1 MLYKQRAAV
10 VALFHVGLILA
21 SALGAW
27 LLRFDFVLPAA
38 AIALVYCP
46 ILILFRMAA
55 LNRFDLLHGYWRHS
69 GIDEIVDIVRAVGVG
84 SLAFFVATRWL
95 IHASSFPRSIYLLE
109 AITTAGALTGV
120 RAVAMFLDS
129 RSGNQEKGAR
139 TRRVIVV
146 GAGAT
151 AASLLREMS
160 KSEFLP
166 VACLDDDKFK
176 RGGRVRGVPVVGGID
191 EIGRAAEEFMAEE
204 IFIAIPSATGS
215 QMRRITTLCAATKLE
230 CRTVPSMRDLL
241 AGKMLVSQLR
251 EINVEDLLGRDP
263 IQLDLTT
270 LRRQIEG
277 KVVMVTGAAGS
288 IGSELCRQLL
298 REAPA
303 RLIALDQAETAL
315 FYLQLQLTK
324 ETHGNNVRYF
334 VEDIANTV
342 RMRQVLTGEGVD
354 IIFHAAAYK
363 HVPMVENNLRAA
375 LSNNVFALR
384 NLLDVAEESGCNS
397 FVLIS
402 TDKAVHP
409 SSFMGA
415 TKRLGELMMAA
426 QRGRKMRCVA
436 VRFGNVLGSQGS
448 VIPVFKEQIEKEG
461 RITVTHPDITRY
473 FMTIPEAVSLVLQ
486 AFTIG
491 DHGDIL
497 VLDMGSPVRIM
508 DLAHSLI
515 RMCGKTPSEVQIDI
529 TGLRQGEKLYE
540 ELFYARERLFPT
552 SHKKVKRTQSDIL
565 PWAVLEAGLDELASL
580 ATYSSDVTLRSK
592 VKDMIPEY
600 TYEHAVDQD
609 EARETLESCNISMPV
624 MARAAVATG
633 NAG

>member
-1 MLYKQRAAV
+1 M
-10 VALFHVGLILA
+10 GLILT

-27 LLRFDFVLPAA
+27 LLRFDFVLPPA

-46 ILILFRMAA
+46 ILILLRMAA

-69 GIDEIVDIVRAVGVG
+69 GIDEIVDIVRAVGAG
-84 SLAFFVATRWL
+84 SLAFFLATRWL

-129 RSGNQEKGAR
+129 RGGHQHKGAR
-139 TRRVIVV
+139 MRRVIVI

-176 RGGRVRGVPVVGGID
+176 RGGRVRGVPVVGGIE
-191 EIGRAAEEFMAEE
+191 EIGRVAEEFMAEE

-324 ETHGNNVRYF
+324 ENHGNNVRYF

-342 RMRQVLTGEGVD
+342 RMRQVLATEGVD

-426 QRGRKMRCVA
+426 QRERKMRCVA

-600 TYEHAVDQD
+600 TYEHVVDQD
-609 EARETLESCNISMPV
+609 EARETVESCKISLPV
-624 MARAAVATG
+624 MARTAVATG

>member
-1 MLYKQRAAV
+1 
-10 VALFHVGLILA
+10 
-21 SALGAW
+21 
-27 LLRFDFVLPAA
+27 
-38 AIALVYCP
+38 
-46 ILILFRMAA
+46 
-55 LNRFDLLHGYWRHS
+55 
-69 GIDEIVDIVRAVGVG
+69 
-84 SLAFFVATRWL
+84 
-95 IHASSFPRSIYLLE
+95 
-109 AITTAGALTGV
+109 
-120 RAVAMFLDS
+120 
-129 RSGNQEKGAR
+129 
-139 TRRVIVV
+139 
-146 GAGAT
+146 
-151 AASLLREMS
+151 
-160 KSEFLP
+160 
-166 VACLDDDKFK
+166 
-176 RGGRVRGVPVVGGID
+176 
-191 EIGRAAEEFMAEE
+191 
-204 IFIAIPSATGS
+204 
-215 QMRRITTLCAATKLE
+215 
-230 CRTVPSMRDLL
+230 
-241 AGKMLVSQLR
+241 
-251 EINVEDLLGRDP
+251 
-263 IQLDLTT
+263 
-270 LRRQIEG
+270 
-277 KVVMVTGAAGS
+277 
-288 IGSELCRQLL
+288 
-298 REAPA
+298 
-303 RLIALDQAETAL
+303 LIAVDQAETAL

-324 ETHGNNVRYF
+324 EKHGDSVRYF
-334 VEDIANTV
+334 VEDVANTP

-354 IIFHAAAYK
+354 MIFHAAAYK
-363 HVPMVENNLRAA
+363 HVPMVESNLRAA

-426 QRGRKMRCVA
+426 QRERKMRCVA

-515 RMCGKTPSEVQIDI
+515 RMCGKTPAEVQIDI
-529 TGLRQGEKLYE
+529 TGLRKGEKLYE

-565 PWAVLEAGLDELASL
+565 PWAALEAGLDELASL

-600 TYEHAVDQD
+600 TYEHVVDKD
-609 EARETLESCNISMPV
+609 EAPETAESSEISMHM
-624 MARAAVATG
+624 MAHAAVATG